1 MKVCPMCTMPQ
12 LEKGLSACQFCGY
25 EEKPIEKLSK
35 KELYDLMA
43 SYEYERTED
52 GCRIKVVKNIRDI
65 ALRGAITLPHFV
77 TEIDAEAFSHCKF
90 LAAVELPRTLRSI
103 GDGAFS
109 HCRDLFDVYIPESVT
124 SVGSGIFAE
133 CYSMHTVRC
142 EAPEKPEGWSDA
154 WLDGCSATVE
164 WSSTEVE

>member
-12 LEKGLSACQFCGY
+12 LEKGLVACQFCGY

-52 GCRIKVVKNIRDI
+52 GCRIKAVKNIRDI

-77 TEIDAEAFSHCKF
+77 TDIDAEAFSHCKF
-90 LAAVELPRTLRSI
+90 IAAVELPYILRSI

-133 CYSMHTVRC
+133 CYSMRTVRC
-142 EAPEKPEGWSDA
+142 AAHEKPSGWSDA
-154 WLDGCSATVE
+154 WLDGCTATVE
-164 WSSTEVE
+164 WSSTDKD